1 MLQLLKLTL
10 GNLVY
15 LYAHAHRFITA
26 IYGLFLI
33 CFIAALLEPN
43 IFIFPRIFLFSRKK
57 RFFVCFHLLITIS
70 SHVGDQADLKQP
82 EIRLSL
88 PPRVLGLKVCSP
100 MPNKIEHL

>member
-1 MLQLLKLTL
+1 MTL

-43 IFIFPRIFLFSRKK
+43 IFIFPHLFLFFLEK
-57 RFFVCFHLLITIS
+57 RPFFVCFHLLITIS
-70 SHVGDQADLKQP
+70 SRVGDQADLKLP
-82 EIRLSL
+82 EICLFL
-88 PPRVLGLKVCSP
+88 PP
-100 MPNKIEHL
+100 